1 MVSNGMSIKQ
11 QIDSDIKTAMLAGDK
26 ETVTTLRGLKAVIL
40 NAEVAKNA
48 REAGLADDEVVAL
61 LQKEAKK
68 RQESADLFAQ
78 GGNTEKQQAELT
90 EKEIIGKYLPKQMDE
105 AELAGVVDSVI
116 AELGVSGMQAMGQ
129 VIGVVKAKTGASA
142 DGAMIARIVKDKLGE

>member
-1 MVSNGMSIKQ
+1 
-11 QIDSDIKTAMLAGDK
+11 MLAGDK

-40 NAEVAKNA
+40 NVEVAKNA